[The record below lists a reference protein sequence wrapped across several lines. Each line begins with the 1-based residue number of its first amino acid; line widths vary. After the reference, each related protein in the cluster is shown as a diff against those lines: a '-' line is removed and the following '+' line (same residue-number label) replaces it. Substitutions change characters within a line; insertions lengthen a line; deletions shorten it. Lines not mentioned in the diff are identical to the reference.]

1 MYNTDKSL
9 VYLDSEMLRA
19 EFYNRAYDIGLL
31 NSNVKPELPIVG
43 SNIQTSS
50 SVYGS
55 STPAVQPKKL
65 ILKLNL
71 NKH

>member
-1 MYNTDKSL
+1 M
-9 VYLDSEMLRA
+9 VYLDSESLRT
-19 EFYNRAYDIGLL
+19 EFYDRAYDIGLL

-43 SNIQTSS
+43 SNIQTVASK
-50 SVYGS
+50 YGS
-55 STPAVQPKKL
+55 SIPAVKVAEPKKL